1 MKTLANGRRAKP
13 LSYGGFF
20 FSLLYLLLRPELAVG
35 ELQTSGYRSGDQ
47 WFGATSATEVSINGP
62 SYRSDNGDPK
72 CTWALEIPATY
83 TFAAEYSLGPES
95 GTYNVTRVKD
105 RAYENISGGGG
116 TCALVAVTGGTN
128 IEEIGEHAFSSG
140 ALEDAIFSSGRLV
153 AVGDFAFQENP
164 YLTRVE
170 LGSSLQTIGRYAFLD
185 TPRLSSINLPDSV
198 TTIGEG
204 AFFGS
209 SLTNIVIPSG
219 VTKIE
224 LGAFGV
230 IDELRQVT
238 MSDGVTAIERQAFIR
253 SPITKLTMSQNI
265 QTIGAFAFY
274 GHQLEQVSIPAT
286 TTLIGDRA
294 FAGST
299 TLTEVIF
306 YGNYSGDFHPE
317 SFDENP
323 NLTSIRACPLATGW
337 DGVTFTNGT
346 ANISVDN
353 SAPCTSVF
361 SVGGL
366 DYEYTGTAEQEV
378 IVLKCTDDPCY
389 SSDINI
395 PGSVAFNGRTY
406 TVKKIDDG
414 AFCVNDAE
422 NPGACDDNSLSQ
434 PLTSVVIGENVTIIG
449 ETAFFN
455 NRLTRVVIPNS
466 VTTVSQFAFFKNQ
479 LIDVVIPNGVRTIGK
494 QAFDANPSLT
504 KLTLGDKVTA
514 IGASAFRDS
523 GLTTVT
529 IPDSVA
535 TIGSAAF
542 GVQDS
547 ANSKLISVLFNGK
560 YSAAFS
566 STAFSQDLTIDSISA
581 CGDQRGWS
589 GISFVVG
596 PDRNQAVPVSLEC
609 RSQEII
615 FPSIAPQRLSD
626 GSINVSATSTA
637 GLPVTVQ
644 VNTIV
649 NPAICEVR
657 RASNS
662 ISESFV
668 ITFKSEGL
676 CELLAVQAGNE
687 VVRPAVT
694 KFREFR
700 ISGKQP
706 QTISFNLPVLKAGES
721 AALTASST
729 SGLPVT
735 FSSRTPRDC
744 TVADA
749 VVSAPAG
756 FVNRVCA
763 IVASQSG
770 DTTYAA
776 AEDVVRSDKI
786 TDKNAQSITFI
797 GPADQAFVDGNLTLS
812 ASSSS
817 GLPVTLASA
826 TPVSCDVT
834 NSVVTFRRP
843 AECTV
848 VAEQRGDTEFSAAP
862 EVRQSF
868 NITASAQTITFA
880 QPPGQALAAGTLAL
894 TGTASSGLPVS
905 YVANPANVCT
915 VANATATLVG
925 AGICRITAVQDG
937 DATFMAAPAVARSF
951 SISVAVPNPV
961 NVAVINA
968 DSVQR
973 LYVAYFNRPADPG
986 GFEFYQAR
994 LPDGRTALQDE
1005 LEVVANTWFNPSQE
1019 YLSMYAGMSDSQIVN
1034 QLYLN
1039 IFGRNAEPGGLNFW
1053 ANALTNGDETVES
1066 IALQLSYSAQGD
1078 DRLVVNNRIEAANV
1092 FTSKLD
1098 TSSEK
1103 EGYVGN
1109 AAAASARSWLALVLA
1124 TDSSKNT
1131 AILGADQAIIETT
1144 TAGRLS
1150 PPARGFLFEQVKAGI
1165 E

>member
-1 MKTLANGRRAKP
+1 M
-13 LSYGGFF
+13 
-20 FSLLYLLLRPELAVG
+20 G
-35 ELQTSGYRSGDQ
+35 ELQTDGFSSGDQ
-47 WFGATSATEVSINGP
+47 WFSATSANEVSIDGP
-62 SYRSDNGDPK
+62 NWISDNGDPT
-72 CTWALEIPATY
+72 CTWALEIPETY
-83 TFAAEYSLGPES
+83 TGIGKYSNGPES

-105 RAYENISGGGG
+105 RAYENLSGGGD

-128 IEEIGEHAFSSG
+128 IKEIGEHAFSGGALSYG

-153 AVGDFAFQENP
+153 AVGDFAFYKNP
-164 YLTRVE
+164 RLTRVT
-170 LGSSLQTIGRYAFLD
+170 LGSSLQTIGRYAFTE

-204 AFFGS
+204 AFLGS
-209 SLTNIVIPSG
+209 GLTNIVIPRG

-224 LGAFGV
+224 LGAFGQ
-230 IDELRQVT
+230 IDGLRQVT
-238 MSDGVTAIERQAFIR
+238 MSNGVTAIERQAFIL
-253 SPITKLTMSQNI
+253 SPITKLTMSRNI

-286 TTLIGDRA
+286 TTLIADKA
-294 FAGST
+294 FGGST

-306 YGNYSGDFHPE
+306 YGDFSDDFHPE

-389 SSDINI
+389 SSDITI
-395 PGSVAFNGRTY
+395 PGTVAFNGRTY

-455 NRLTRVVIPNS
+455 NRLTSIDIPDS
-466 VTTVSQFAFFKNQ
+466 VTTVSQYAFFKNQ
-479 LIDVVIPNGVRTIGK
+479 LTDVVIPDGVRTIGA
-494 QAFDANPSLT
+494 QAFDRNPSLT
-504 KLTLGDKVTA
+504 KLTLGKKVTT

-529 IPDSVA
+529 IPDSVT
-535 TIGSAAF
+535 TIGGAAF

-566 STAFSQDLTIDSISA
+566 STAFSQTDSTITSISA
-581 CGDQRGWS
+581 CDDQRGWN
-589 GISFVVG
+589 GISFAVG
-596 PDRNQAVPVSLEC
+596 TATTLPVSLEC

-615 FPSIAPQRLSD
+615 FPSIAPQRFSD
-626 GSINVSATSTA
+626 GSITVSATSTA
-637 GLPVTVQ
+637 ALPVTVQ

-657 RASNS
+657 RASES
-662 ISESFV
+662 ILETFV
-668 ITFKSEGL
+668 VTFKSEGL
-676 CELLAVQAGNE
+676 CELFAAQPGNG
-687 VVRPAVT
+687 VVTPAVT
-694 KFREFR
+694 KFRTFR
-700 ISGKQP
+700 ISGKEP
-706 QTISFNLPVLKAGES
+706 QTISFDFPPVKAGGSS

-735 FSSRTPRDC
+735 FSSRTPTTC
-744 TVADA
+744 TVAGGG
-749 VVSAPAG
+749 VSAPAG
-756 FVNRVCA
+756 TVNRICT

-776 AEDVVRSDKI
+776 AEDVVVAKKI
-786 TDKNAQSITFI
+786 TSTDAQSITFI
-797 GPADQAFVDGNLTLS
+797 GPADQAFVDGNATLS
-812 ASSSS
+812 ASASS

-834 NSVVTFRRP
+834 NSVVTFRKP

-848 VAEQRGDTEFSAAP
+848 VATQRGNAAFSAAP

-894 TGTASSGLPVS
+894 TGTASSGLLVS
-905 YVANPANVCT
+905 YFASPASVCT
-915 VANATATLVG
+915 VANATATLVS
-925 AGICRITAVQDG
+925 AGICRITAVQNG

-961 NVAVINA
+961 NIAVINA

-973 LYVAYFNRPADPG
+973 LYVAYFNRPADPE

-1039 IFGRNAEPGGLNFW
+1039 IFGRNAEPGGLDFW

-1066 IALQLSYSAQGD
+1066 IALQLSYSAQND
-1078 DRLVVNNRIEAANV
+1078 DRLVVANRIEAANV
-1092 FTSKLD
+1092 FTSKID
-1098 TSSEK
+1098 TSSER

-1124 TDSSKNT
+1124 TDSSRNA
-1131 AILGADQAIIETT
+1131 AILSADQAIIETT

-1150 PPARGFLFEQVKAGI
+1150 TPARGFLFEQIKAGI
-1165 E
+1165 D